1 MTTRVLVFCFA
12 TLAGGAGVLLAG
24 ASAAGSATARQ
35 PARIEGKAAEVMN
48 SGGYTYVRIDGA
60 VKGWVAAPET
70 TVKVGDSVVANDA
83 MPMTNFHSKT
93 LNRTFD
99 VVYFSGSLTVNG
111 KAATAGS
118 SASISAPAGHGSAAP
133 SKPAVDLSNIKPAP
147 GGKTV
152 AGIHAAG
159 AAQAGKKVA
168 VRGRVVKYNGGILGK
183 NWLHIRD
190 GSGTEGTN
198 DLTVTTK
205 DTAKVGDLVLVE
217 GVLSANRDFGGGYK
231 YGLIIED
238 AKIVVE

>member
-1 MTTRVLVFCFA
+1 MM
-12 TLAGGAGVLLAG
+12 LAG
-24 ASAAGSATARQ
+24 ATATGSAATARQ
-35 PARIEGKAAEVMN
+35 PARIEGKVAEAMN
-48 SGGYTYVRIDGA
+48 SGGYTYVRIDGT

-70 TVKVGDSVVANDA
+70 AVKVGDSIIANDA

-111 KAATAGS
+111 KAAAAAGS
-118 SASISAPAGHGSAAP
+118 SASGSVPAGHGSAAA

-152 AGIHAAG
+152 AGIYAAG

-183 NWLHIRD
+183 NWLHVRD
-190 GSGTEGTN
+190 GSGADGTN

-217 GVLSANRDFGGGYK
+217 GVLAANRDFGGGYK